1 MPAFCYNEIK
11 KLSLEFLYASLAGL
25 AFVTSLI
32 TAVIGMGGG
41 VLLLA
46 ILPSF
51 VPPSALIPVHGAVQ
65 LSSNISRFLFD
76 IRSTCFTALVQ
87 FLVGSIIG
95 AYFGSQLFN
104 EIDFSILPLLISSF
118 ILFVLWFPIEKV
130 MSKIPGKYFS
140 LGIVQTS
147 LALYVGATGPLSTSI
162 LIRDGYK
169 PREVIV
175 TNAAINTIINIFKIV
190 VFIYLG
196 FVFYDFVL
204 HVIVMSIFAIIGSYV
219 GTRLRIGIDV
229 ILARKV
235 LIGVITIVCLKNIVI
250 YLVG

>member
-1 MPAFCYNEIK
+1 MTAFYYNEIK

-76 IRSTCFTALVQ
+76 IRSTCFTVLVQ
-87 FLVGSIIG
+87 FFVGSIIG

-104 EIDFSILPLLISSF
+104 EIDFSIIPLLISSF

-147 LALYVGATGPLSTSI
+147 LALYVQSPTASFCPCYVLDAS
-162 LIRDGYK
+162 RC
-169 PREVIV
+169 PRG
-175 TNAAINTIINIFKIV
+175 
-190 VFIYLG
+190 LG
-196 FVFYDFVL
+196 FGLDPMQV
-204 HVIVMSIFAIIGSYV
+204 
-219 GTRLRIGIDV
+219 
-229 ILARKV
+229 
-235 LIGVITIVCLKNIVI
+235 VITPVLKI
-250 YLVG
+250 LMP